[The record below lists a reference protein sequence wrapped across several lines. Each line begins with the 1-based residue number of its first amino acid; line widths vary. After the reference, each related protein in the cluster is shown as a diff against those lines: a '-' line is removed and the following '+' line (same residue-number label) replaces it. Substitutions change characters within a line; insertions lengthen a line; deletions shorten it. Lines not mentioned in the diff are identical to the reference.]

1 MTCNAVSVI
10 IADAKHKNDDPVD
23 YLHIADFGKIPK
35 YISRIKRDLKRES
48 DLELK
53 LRQEAEA
60 ALRAKQRI
68 LTGDER
74 KELMT
79 GLKSKWQQVNSE
91 YQKITHMTVLG
102 TIGKVNRK
110 ESLEKQLE
118 RLENDIKILER
129 SEDIYIDLES

>member
-1 MTCNAVSVI
+1 VTCNAVNVI
-10 IADAKHKNDDPVD
+10 IADAKQKDVDQVD
-23 YLHIADFGKIPK
+23 YLHKEDFGKIPK
-35 YISRIKRDLKRES
+35 YISRIKRDLKREA

-118 RLENDIKILER
+118 RLEIDIKLLER